1 MNYIFCQNWKN
12 TDGNHAGMK
21 HMCQLLKENYPGKYE
36 LIIFPDNKNLFV
48 SSSNKYFRFLR
59 LIFLIEYGYLCII
72 CLLHFL
78 Y

>member
-36 LIIFPDNKNLFV
+36 LIIFPDNKNL
-48 SSSNKYFRFLR
+48 
-59 LIFLIEYGYLCII
+59 
-72 CLLHFL
+72 
-78 Y
+78 